1 MFEFKESIKFDGNE
15 GIDVL
20 SVGEV
25 LVDFIS
31 KETVPSFKEAES
43 FARYFGGSPA
53 NIAMNLTKLGAKSAL
68 ISKVGQDGLGD
79 YLLARLKD
87 RGVNIKGIIQDE
99 AYNTTIIMVTQS
111 QGSPKFL
118 AYRDAD
124 KNLTADEVAENLVT
138 DAKLVHLSTFA
149 LSGVKS
155 RQALLKAV
163 KIANDNGKLVSLD
176 PNYRPQLWEGSDNG
190 VEFIIDLLDKV
201 DIVKP
206 SLDDARALFGNND
219 VEGYIEE
226 FHQAGVELV
235 VLTMG
240 ADGVKVSNGEE
251 IITLESFADEV
262 VDTTG
267 AGDAFWSGLYASLVA
282 GDKLE
287 LAVKVGNATAA
298 LALKEVGALTNLPNK
313 DQVIKKFALK

>member
-1 MFEFKESIKFDGNE
+1 MFEFKESINFAGNE
-15 GIDVL
+15 RIDVL

-31 KETVPSFKEAES
+31 KDIVASFKKAES
-43 FARYFGGSPA
+43 FDRYFGGSPA
-53 NIAMNLTKLGAKSAL
+53 NIAMNLIKLGAKSAL
-68 ISKVGQDGLGD
+68 ISKVGKDGLGD
-79 YLLARLKD
+79 YLLTRLRD
-87 RGVNIKGIIQDE
+87 RGVNTEGIIQDKD
-99 AYNTTIIMVTQS
+99 YNTTIIMVTKS
-111 QGSPKFL
+111 QASPKFL

-124 KNLTADEVAENLVT
+124 KNLTPDEVVGNLVT

-149 LSGVKS
+149 LSGLKS
-155 RQALLKAV
+155 RQALLKTV
-163 KIANDNGKLVSLD
+163 EIAKANGKLVSLD
-176 PNYRPQLWEGSDNG
+176 PNYRPQLWEGADNG
-190 VEFIIDLLDKV
+190 VEVIINLLGKI

-206 SLDDARALFGNND
+206 SIDDAQALFGEND
-219 VEGYIEE
+219 AEGYIEK
-226 FHQAGVELV
+226 FHQAGVGLV
-235 VLTMG
+235 ILTMG
-240 ADGVKVSNGEE
+240 ANGVKVSNGEK

-282 GDKLE
+282 GDNLE

-313 DQVIKKFALK
+313 KQVIKKFALK